1 MLYWNGSS
9 FLSLCVYPSLYQLCA
24 VSVHV
29 NMHVWILIMEA
40 IEASPRGIR
49 DEDIHDAAPMVRALV
64 VERLEQIWSTCSPHV
79 TGGVP
84 RPDPR
89 FVEAGIRVL
98 DRLMKLYRLE
108 APVPGADQPQG
119 ELISKSE
126 LVLAQLQEL
135 EQRMS
140 DPLG

>member
-1 MLYWNGSS
+1 
-9 FLSLCVYPSLYQLCA
+9 
-24 VSVHV
+24 
-29 NMHVWILIMEA
+29 MEA

-49 DEDIHDAAPMVRALV
+49 DEEIHEAGPMVRALI

-98 DRLMKLYRLE
+98 DRLMRLYRLE
-108 APVPGADQPQG
+108 QPVPQALENQG
-119 ELISKSE
+119 DLIPKAE
-126 LVLAQLQEL
+126 LVLKTLQEL
-135 EQRMS
+135 EQRMA